1 VRIDDHDLI
10 DDPLEAKRRLAFMP
24 DEPHLFE
31 YLTVDE
37 HLRLVARLYGVADFD
52 RRAAALIESSS

>member
-1 VRIDDHDLI
+1 
-10 DDPLEAKRRLAFMP
+10 MP

-37 HLRLVARLYGVADFD
+37 HLRLMARLYSVDDFD
-52 RRAAALIESSS
+52 ARAPAR

>member
-1 VRIDDHDLI
+1 
-10 DDPLEAKRRLAFMP
+10 MP

-37 HLRLVARLYGVADFD
+37 HLRLVARLYAVADFE
-52 RRAAALIESSS
+52 RRARARCSTSWS